1 MTMNAKKNP
10 TPVFN
15 AMRTEVQAVIHKSP
29 EGRTQNG
36 KRDSPSEDDVAQRA
50 KKRMREQHLST
61 HGDQPAILNPAQG
74 NSPAEGPIAQ
84 KTFKRPWRGDMKI
97 PKDQEKLLESD
108 DALDPPKPGNLMP
121 TCRLP
126 NELWTQFHTVM
137 ERRNYSGS
145 KSLSEDAMEQD
156 EEQGSGSEADSE
168 SSDSD
173 SNGAAVNTNA
183 PKFTQA
189 GPEFKKFLSERKQT
203 TKSANDLDSESE
215 ASVAISWDISPS
227 QHLRKPEMPPDSSVE
242 QPSPSQS
249 NNHRHPSPARCAQ
262 IRRKAVSP
270 KQIDPV
276 ISTQQSIVI
285 NLESEDSD
293 IELAVPQAL
302 DRLTQTVQVESQRII
317 DPPSRVVENASV
329 LLNRSPLGGA
339 QEPWLAN
346 GVYEHESSSNS
357 HSRQISV
364 SSLDTHDLVDHAI
377 SAESSSLDE
386 TSDTHVGTDAEA
398 GDTPTNHDD
407 TADLYPPAS
416 PTLEMTGHEE
426 GDKVV
431 DDSRVL
437 RRKPSSAL
445 SIVTQSEDEDQD
457 MHMDIDEES
466 SEEEAAVPPRPLRR
480 KLSAS
485 LSIVT
490 QDSEYNDRKMRD
502 QINETLNKA
511 TQEQHDYASDGDG
524 HYPEY
529 DGVESEHGSSKQG
542 RNDDGLKYR
551 DNVSKHH
558 ESVVDIDD
566 DSRSTATSETRSE
579 ELHDAV
585 PGGRDPIPPDS
596 SSEADVDV
604 YDAEK
609 ASAKGREDQPL
620 WDEVEEMVHQQ
631 LQSDIDTYSQL
642 PITSPT
648 RAAASN
654 AVGSSARSRNISEV
668 QVPASSPVPA
678 PSSPHNVSVHSKG
691 KRKSNEVSE
700 EEDAY
705 STLAKRRKND
715 GDEPRLLDR
724 QNNLSSLSFDQA
736 GKQHRRKFMNRQHA
750 TRQSP
755 ASRPGSEVRRPA
767 TPQSDSRNDD
777 SASAMDHH
785 QPNLGILDM
794 LAETAM
800 NNMWRPPEARPQSF
814 LDIIHRR
821 FTDAYYDDYD
831 GEQKHL
837 LGACRLIQK
846 LDGSGKHAP
855 HQSMWDDF
863 IIRNRVEYR
872 QYLSD
877 CSDAVEFPIPYEIFY
892 YEEIKEPLYT
902 KRIITSKVLADLLS
916 IEGVSSF
923 SSTSRSSRTHSRQRP
938 SLLQQYSS
946 STRRSSLANVIS
958 DKESISKPKSR
969 RPSGDTSVNY
979 PSPLVRHLD
988 LMTKAP
994 EDSRAETNNA
1004 NEGARDGPINQD
1016 MDRSPNSNPSNKIR
1030 RTGPLARSSSKV
1042 LADQAI
1048 SQIAKGATTNDMNDL
1063 ASNHTPRPASEVPD
1077 PTSAVDEWLQ
1087 KSQPTPPSVQRS
1099 SSKTTAPS
1107 AIPARQGSISPPP
1120 RRISS
1125 THRSLPWKTSR
1136 KEQTPSST
1144 QSFTQPPKPLS
1155 AKAPSAPVP
1164 STTPNMSTKCKH
1176 TTESEVTTLTKEP
1189 KHKSPKPSSAENESE
1204 KKEESPW
1211 YAHPNTKYNEFNR
1224 AYMNLKSEKQRPQ
1237 PTLLEVMTARS
1248 KQKREGRLVT
1258 GGIDIL
1264 SWMK

>member
-10 TPVFN
+10 TPLLN

-29 EGRTQNG
+29 EGRNQNG
-36 KRDSPSEDDVAQRA
+36 KRGSPSEDDVAQRA

-74 NSPAEGPIAQ
+74 NSLAEGTVAQ

-97 PKDQEKLLESD
+97 PKDQEMLLESD

-126 NELWTQFHTVM
+126 NVLWTQFHAVM

-145 KSLSEDAMEQD
+145 KSLSEDVMEQD

-183 PKFTQA
+183 PKFTQT

-203 TKSANDLDSESE
+203 TKSVDDLDSESE
-215 ASVAISWDISPS
+215 ASVTISWDISPS

-249 NNHRHPSPARCAQ
+249 NNRCHPSPARCAQ
-262 IRRKAVSP
+262 IQRKAVSP

-302 DRLTQTVQVESQRII
+302 NRLTQTIQVESVI
-317 DPPSRVVENASV
+317 DPPSRVVKNASV
-329 LLNRSPLGGA
+329 ILSRSPLGGA

-346 GVYEHESSSNS
+346 GVYKHESSSNS

-377 SAESSSLDE
+377 RAESSSLDE
-386 TSDTHVGTDAEA
+386 TSDTHDGTDAEA
-398 GDTPTNHDD
+398 GDTPTNHGD

-416 PTLEMTGHEE
+416 PTLEMLGHE
-426 GDKVV
+426 GDKVF

-466 SEEEAAVPPRPLRR
+466 SEEEAVVPPRPLRR

-511 TQEQHDYASDGDG
+511 TREQHDYASDGDKD
-524 HYPEY
+524 YPEY
-529 DGVESEHGSSKQG
+529 DDVESEHGSSKRG
-542 RNDDGLKYR
+542 RNDDELEYR

-566 DSRSTATSETRSE
+566 DSRSTGTSETRSE
-579 ELHDAV
+579 ELRDAV
-585 PGGRDPIPPDS
+585 PRGRDPIPPDS
-596 SSEADVDV
+596 GSEVDINE
-604 YDAEK
+604 YDAKE
-609 ASAKGREDQPL
+609 ASTYGREDQPL
-620 WDEVEEMVHQQ
+620 SDEVEEMVHQQ
-631 LQSDIDTYSQL
+631 LQSDIDAYSQL
-642 PITSPT
+642 PITSPA

-654 AVGSSARSRNISEV
+654 AVGSSAQSKNISEV

-691 KRKSNEVSE
+691 KRKSNKVSE
-700 EEDAY
+700 EEDVD

-715 GDEPRLLDR
+715 GDDPGLLDR

-736 GKQHRRKFMNRQHA
+736 GRPQRREFMNRQHA

-755 ASRPGSEVRRPA
+755 ASRTGSEFRRPA
-767 TPQSDSRNDD
+767 TPQSDSRHDD

-785 QPNLGILDM
+785 QPNLGNLDM

-800 NNMWRPPEARPQSF
+800 NNMWRPPEAQPQSF

-831 GEQKHL
+831 AEQKHL
-837 LGACRLIQK
+837 LGACKLIQK

-902 KRIITSKVLADLLS
+902 KRIITPKVLADLLS
-916 IEGVSSF
+916 IEEVSSF
-923 SSTSRSSRTHSRQRP
+923 SSTPRSSRTHSRQRP

-946 STRRSSLANVIS
+946 TTRRSSLANVIS
-958 DKESISKPKSR
+958 DKKGISKPKSR

-988 LMTKAP
+988 LMTKVP
-994 EDSRAETNNA
+994 KGSRAETNNA
-1004 NEGARDGPINQD
+1004 NEGARDDPINQD
-1016 MDRSPNSNPSNKIR
+1016 MGRSPNSNPSNKIR
-1030 RTGPLARSSSKV
+1030 RTGPLARSSSEV

-1048 SQIAKGATTNDMNDL
+1048 SQIAKGATTNDMNKL
-1063 ASNHTPRPASEVPD
+1063 ASNHTPRPALEVPD
-1077 PTSAVDEWLQ
+1077 QTSAVDEWLQ

-1107 AIPARQGSISPPP
+1107 AIPARQGSISPPL

-1125 THRSLPWKTSR
+1125 TRRSLPWKISQ

-1144 QSFTQPPKPLS
+1144 QTFTQPPKPLS

-1164 STTPNMSTKCKH
+1164 STTSNMSTKCKR

-1189 KHKSPKPSSAENESE
+1189 KHKSPKPSSAENKSE

-1224 AYMNLKSEKQRPQ
+1224 SYMNLKSEKQRPQ